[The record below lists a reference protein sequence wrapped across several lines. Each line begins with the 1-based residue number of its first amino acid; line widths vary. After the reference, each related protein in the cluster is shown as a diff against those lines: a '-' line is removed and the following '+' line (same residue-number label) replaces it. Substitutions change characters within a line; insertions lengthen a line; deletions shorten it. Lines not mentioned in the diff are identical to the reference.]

1 MPDYAKTVIYKLI
14 NYDSPD
20 LVYVGSTTNFTKR
33 KQHHKEGTLSINNAK
48 RNLKVYTSIRENG
61 GWENWSMIK
70 ICDYPCNNRREA
82 EQVEDKYMLELKSN
96 LHMRRPFQTP
106 ESRKEYL
113 VNRMDIKKEYDKN
126 RRNGEKAEDIKAK
139 KREAYHID
147 KEKSKEKNNE
157 AYHRNKEKYSQ
168 MITCNCGVIIQ
179 TRRITAH
186 EKTTKH
192 QKYLNVCLSTL

>member
-33 KQHHKEGTLSINNAK
+33 KQHHKEGCFNINCKKHNIK
-48 RNLKVYTSIRENG
+48 LYKTIRENG
-61 GWENWSMIK
+61 GWENWNMI
-70 ICDYPCNNRREA
+70 IISDYPCNNRREA
-82 EQVEDKYMLELKSN
+82 EQEEDRYMQLLKPMLN
-96 LHMRRPFQTP
+96 MRRAFQTP
-106 ESRKEYL
+106 ETRKEYF
-113 VNRMDIKKEYDKN
+113 VNRTDIKKEYDKN

-147 KEKSKEKNNE
+147 KEKSKEKNKE

-192 QKYLNVCLSTL
+192 QKYVNMCLSTM